1 MEEEEERS
9 MAMALWKVAFS
20 ELSELF
26 SHLASLFFMWGTFK
40 QFLPRTC
47 IDSFWNKLIAYF
59 KPETSITFYEK
70 VSGRQGDY
78 KRNEAYTAVENYL
91 TTISTHQSKNLK
103 AEFNKKK
110 KSAKLSMDENEEAW
124 DEFDGIKVK
133 WFSGKYVSQS
143 RTISY
148 YPSDTEKRFY
158 VLTFNTKYLK
168 IVTENYLDYVVSEG
182 RAIQFKRKQ
191 KRLYTNS
198 PSNDGDDAWSY
209 VAFEHPGTFQ
219 TLAMDPKKKEE
230 IMNDLI
236 TFSKG
241 KEYYAKI
248 GKAWKRGYLLYGPP
262 GTGKSTMIAAMANF
276 LGYDVYDVELT
287 SIKNNTVL
295 RLMLGDISSKAII
308 VFEDIDC
315 SLDLTG
321 QRKNKKGKGGYKNPI
336 AKKLEEDEEDNGGG
350 ESKVTLSG
358 LLNFIDGLCAGC
370 GGERII
376 VFTTNHVENL
386 DPALIRRGRMD
397 KHIELS
403 YCKFEAF
410 KVLAKNYLDIESHPL
425 FEKISQLLEE
435 VNMSPA
441 DVAENLMPKI
451 EGGKAETC
459 LESLIQALESLKEG
473 EAQDKEN
480 RKEETEISLC
490 ESDAEETK
498 SEVNSD
504 SSKEDDNSSS

>member
-1 MEEEEERS
+1 ML
-9 MAMALWKVAFS
+9 AMSKVMLN
-20 ELSELF
+20 ELSGLF

-40 QFLPRTC
+40 QFLPRTY

-59 KPETSITFYEK
+59 KPETSIIFYEK
-70 VSGRQGDY
+70 ISSQSEFY
-78 KRNEAYTAVENYL
+78 QRNEAYTAVENYL
-91 TTISTHQSKNLK
+91 STISSGQAKTLK
-103 AEFNKKK
+103 AEFDEKT
-110 KSAKLSMDENEEAW
+110 KSARLSMNESEVVL
-124 DEFDGIKVK
+124 DEFDGIQLK
-133 WFSGKYVSQS
+133 WFSGKLVSQS
-143 RTISY
+143 RSISF
-148 YPSDTEKRFY
+148 YPSDSEKMFF

-168 IVTENYLDYVVSEG
+168 IVTEKYLDYVISEG
-182 RAIQFKRKQ
+182 RAIQFKREQ
-191 KRLYTNS
+191 RRLYTNN
-198 PSNDGDDAWSY
+198 PSNNECGGNNMLWSI
-209 VAFEHPGTFQ
+209 VAFEHPGKFQ

-236 TFSKG
+236 AFSKG
-241 KEYYAKI
+241 KQYYAQI

-276 LGYDVYDVELT
+276 LGYDVYDIELT
-287 SIKNNTVL
+287 SIKNNTML
-295 RLMLGDISSKAII
+295 RKMLSEITSKAII

-321 QRKNKKGKGGYKNPI
+321 QRKNTKDGNNKNPI
-336 AKKLEEDEEDNGGG
+336 EEDNGNG

-358 LLNFIDGLCAGC
+358 LLNFIDGLCSGC

-376 VFTTNHVENL
+376 VFTTNHIEKL

-410 KVLAKNYLDIESHPL
+410 KVLAKNYLCIESHPL
-425 FEKISQLLEE
+425 FDKISQLLEE

-441 DVAENLMPKI
+441 DVAENLMPKSDNSTD
-451 EGGKAETC
+451 ADTC
-459 LESLIQALESLKEG
+459 LACLIQALETLKAEESQG
-473 EAQDKEN
+473 KES
-480 RKEETEISLC
+480 RKEETKEISLSEC
-490 ESDAEETK
+490 VDDSEESK

-504 SSKEDDNSSS
+504 SSEVNDNSSST

>member
-1 MEEEEERS
+1 
-9 MAMALWKVAFS
+9 MAMALWKVALS

-168 IVTENYLDYVVSEG
+168 SVTENYLDYVVSEG

-191 KRLYTNS
+191 K
-198 PSNDGDDAWSY
+198 
-209 VAFEHPGTFQ
+209 
-219 TLAMDPKKKEE
+219 
-230 IMNDLI
+230 
-236 TFSKG
+236 
-241 KEYYAKI
+241 
-248 GKAWKRGYLLYGPP
+248 
-262 GTGKSTMIAAMANF
+262 
-276 LGYDVYDVELT
+276 
-287 SIKNNTVL
+287 
-295 RLMLGDISSKAII
+295 
-308 VFEDIDC
+308 
-315 SLDLTG
+315 
-321 QRKNKKGKGGYKNPI
+321 RKNKKGKGGYKNPI

-350 ESKVTLSG
+350 ES
-358 LLNFIDGLCAGC
+358 
-370 GGERII
+370 
-376 VFTTNHVENL
+376 
-386 DPALIRRGRMD
+386 
-397 KHIELS
+397 
-403 YCKFEAF
+403 